1 LRRLAGALAL
11 AAVGAACAGTDERR
25 TAAVAR
31 PATPEVTSTKL
42 EVAIARGEA
51 VELVT
56 ASRASLE
63 ASLMPVDGAPAVLV
77 VHDFADG
84 PHALVQRVDASG
96 ARSAVVAIERS
107 HVLAARAI
115 DDGATTE
122 LATLEGDQLC
132 FATLTSEASVQRRGC
147 IPASGHALVA
157 HAAGYWLVAAAR
169 EDPPAPPATSPPK
182 PSPRP
187 PPSRPRSPR
196 GPGKRRPA
204 KQPPVDPVR
213 QLFASGAR
221 RRVEIASIDPE
232 ALDVDTAIA
241 PTFAPTGLTF
251 REPMAGVGF
260 IGAVR
265 RGATIDLA
273 FHEEAPPKGRAP
285 QGRIG
290 TATVDASGRLV
301 PGSLRAT
308 GPSPLDPGALAELVE
323 PRLFA
328 TEQGTLLLSQ
338 RSIRGLCE
346 ARLVAPFALAL
357 GSDAAACGLDPRSLV
372 DLALAR
378 YRGDDPAPR
387 VVPAFP
393 TSERARRVFGQ
404 APRDPGRTVIA
415 GDRVFSTIDGVLW
428 VASPSG
434 EAASLGPALAPTRA
448 RVAWASLTHDGAS
461 IAATSAGLVADE
473 SQGAARAI
481 PGNFGSI
488 ADTLDRSDVAR
499 AGRRFAVRIGDAWL
513 ASDGE
518 ARVLTPEVSAPLG
531 FASGHGAALVGG
543 RTRGLWIALADGRLA
558 VSTID
563 RTGRRAPLGSHRA
576 PITARFDAVARGAG
590 GALVAGPSID
600 DTRTVAF
607 AIDAEGR
614 ATTATTIEL
623 GPAAR
628 PRLVALPR
636 GGALAVDDAWTRVV
650 WLDDDARPLAEAAWP
665 EGAAARRSARCAD
678 GDPVPARVPA
688 PEPGAFV
695 AIPDDYAKA
704 ACFVGDLAWQDDGAL
719 AWVGTLGPAPSARA
733 VRVRLAPERLVRA
746 PALPEARALPRAPTN
761 APAFTPPSPTPS
773 PRCPPEMVLAFG
785 ALCVDRWE
793 ASLADATT
801 GRLLSPDY
809 PATPN
814 LLAGA
819 LGDWATRRE
828 RQGDLVARALPLPW
842 VAPWQRAA
850 APIPVATSREGVRP
864 SAYVTGLVAREACE
878 RAGKRLCRLDEWRR
892 ACRGEAGLQHPY
904 GPAFEPG
911 ACRVNDPVHP
921 ATRLHDSASLGHLD
935 PRLGRVPHPA
945 GGTVLGTTGS
955 SPRCASRWGDDAI
968 VDMVGNV
975 DEWVDEPGGAFAGGF
990 YARSTKSGCEA
1001 LVTNHAEAYLD
1012 YSTGVRCC
1020 RDPAP

>member
-1 LRRLAGALAL
+1 MRRLAVALAL
-11 AAVGAACAGTDERR
+11 AALGAACAGTDERGA
-25 TAAVAR
+25 AAVPQPIAQV
-31 PATPEVTSTKL
+31 VTSTKL

-51 VELVT
+51 VEL
-56 ASRASLE
+56 ASATSEPLE
-63 ASLMPVDGAPAVLV
+63 ASLVPIEGASAVLV
-77 VHDFADG
+77 VHDFADMR
-84 PHALVQRVDASG
+84 HALVQRVDATGSRGPVVVVEG
-96 ARSAVVAIERS
+96 A
-107 HVLAARAI
+107 HVLAARAL

-122 LATLEGDQLC
+122 LATIEGERLC
-132 FATLTSEASVQRRGC
+132 FATLDAPALQRAC
-147 IPASGHALVA
+147 VAASGHALVA
-157 HAAGYWLVAAAR
+157 HAAGYWLVAAPR
-169 EDPPAPPATSPPK
+169 DEPPAAPATATPK
-182 PSPRP
+182 PPPRP
-187 PPSRPRSPR
+187 APSRPRSPR
-196 GPGKRRPA
+196 GPSKRRPA
-204 KQPPVDPVR
+204 KQPSVDPVR
-213 QLFASGAR
+213 QLFASGGR
-221 RRVEIASIDPE
+221 RRVELAPIDP
-232 ALDVDTAIA
+232 ATIDANA
-241 PTFAPTGLTF
+241 PASPSFAPTGLTF

-260 IGAVR
+260 VGAAR
-265 RGATIDLA
+265 RGSAIDVA
-273 FHEEAPPKGRAP
+273 FHEEAPSKGRAP

-290 TATVDASGRLV
+290 TATIDASGRLV
-301 PGSLRAT
+301 SGSLRAT
-308 GPSPLDPGALAELVE
+308 GPSPLDPGALTEIVE

-328 TEQGTLLLSQ
+328 TNEGTLLLSQ

-357 GSDAAACGLDPRSLV
+357 GSDAAACGLDPRSLI

-387 VVPAFP
+387 VVPPFP
-393 TSERARRVFGQ
+393 APERARRVFGQ

-428 VASPSG
+428 VTSPTG
-434 EAASLGPALAPTRA
+434 EAMSLGPALAPTRA
-448 RVAWASLTHDGAS
+448 RVAWASLTHDGAAL
-461 IAATSAGLVADE
+461 AATSAGLVAEDT
-473 SQGAARAI
+473 QRGVRAI
-481 PGNFGSI
+481 PGDFPSI
-488 ADTLDRSDVAR
+488 ADAFDRADVAR
-499 AGRRFAVRIGDAWL
+499 AARRFAVPIGDAWL

-518 ARVLTPEVSAPLG
+518 ARVLAPEASAPLG
-531 FASGHGAALVGG
+531 FESGHATSLVGG
-543 RTRGLWIALADGRLA
+543 RARGLWLALADGRLA
-558 VSTID
+558 VSAID

-576 PITARFDAVARGAG
+576 PVTARFDAVARGAG
-590 GALVAGPSID
+590 GAIVAGPSID
-600 DTRTVAF
+600 DARTVAF
-607 AIDAEGR
+607 ALDAEGR
-614 ATTATTIEL
+614 ATATTTIDL
-623 GPAAR
+623 APATR

-636 GGALAVDDAWTRVV
+636 GGALALDEAWTRVV

-665 EGAAARRSARCAD
+665 EGAASRRSARCAS
-678 GDPVPARVPA
+678 GHPVPARVPA
-688 PEPGAFV
+688 PEPGVFV
-695 AIPDDYAKA
+695 AVPAEYAES

-719 AWVGTLGPAPSARA
+719 AWIGTLGSAASARA
-733 VRVRLAPERLVRA
+733 VRVRLDPARLVRA
-746 PALPEARALPRAPTN
+746 PAIPEATPAHPAPFAATV
-761 APAFTPPSPTPS
+761 FTPPSPATA

-842 VAPWQRAA
+842 VAPWQRAT
-850 APIPVATSREGVRP
+850 APVPVATSREGVRP

-904 GPAFEPG
+904 GLAFEPG

-955 SPRCASRWGDDAI
+955 APRCASRWGDDAI
-968 VDMVGNV
+968 LDMVGNL

-990 YARSTKSGCEA
+990 YARATKSGCEA